1 MEDFREV
8 QDEQKKDDVK
18 EITGEKTENME
29 IDDKRTMKPLQTRRN
44 MRKSATFAGDRKA
57 RQEA

>member
-1 MEDFREV
+1 MEDFIEV

-29 IDDKRTMKPLQTRRN
+29 IDD
-44 MRKSATFAGDRKA
+44 
-57 RQEA
+57 